1 MFEIVSDLCKT
12 MFIFLLGLVLYLLLY
27 YTAFTYTLIYC
38 YKYILLADGS
48 VKVHTVVSLEFEKC
62 AKNILEVF
70 YS

>member
-12 MFIFLLGLVLYLLLY
+12 MFIFLLGLALVL

-48 VKVHTVVSLEFEKC
+48 VKVHTVVYLEFEKC